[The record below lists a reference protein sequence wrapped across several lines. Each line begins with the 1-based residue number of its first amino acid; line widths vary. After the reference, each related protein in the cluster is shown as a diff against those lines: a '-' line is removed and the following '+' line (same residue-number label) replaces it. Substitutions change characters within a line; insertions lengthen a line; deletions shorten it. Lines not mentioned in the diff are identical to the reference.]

1 VITTPG
7 TVIDSLN
14 VEGCVV
20 VAASNV
26 TIRRTRI
33 HCTQSPYQRAVVM
46 SGVQTGLVLEDV
58 EIDGGGLTDIGVDT
72 SRTVIRRA
80 NIHDVN
86 DGVRM
91 GNSITIE
98 DSWIHSMTRM
108 GTLHPDAIQGIS
120 AQDVI
125 IRGNALDP
133 RNSVTGDFA
142 NSAIQLGSE
151 TGTMLSRNV
160 LIENNY
166 VTGGNCTINISG
178 TINAENV
185 QVRNNRF
192 GTESRYN
199 CPVLTSV
206 SVPMGEANVMDVT
219 GYPIQVQY
227 AK

>member
-1 VITTPG
+1 MLPDG
-7 TVIDSLN
+7 IDLD
-14 VEGCVV
+14 EAL
-20 VAASNV
+20 AA
-26 TIRRTRI
+26 TR
-33 HCTQSPYQRAVVM
+33 
-46 SGVQTGLVLEDV
+46 
-58 EIDGGGLTDIGVDT
+58 
-72 SRTVIRRA
+72 
-80 NIHDVN
+80 
-86 DGVRM
+86 
-91 GNSITIE
+91 
-98 DSWIHSMTRM
+98 
-108 GTLHPDAIQGIS
+108 
-120 AQDVI
+120 
-125 IRGNALDP
+125 
-133 RNSVTGDFA
+133 TGDLWLFRGHTIA
-142 NSAIQLGSE
+142 DRAIQLGSE
-151 TGTMLSRNV
+151 TGTMVSRNV